1 MENCLILAF
10 NFQFAVIHTQ
20 SAAQRGLSKVES
32 AKQFGLQFLFFLL
45 LDSLYVQ
52 SYRSRAVLG
61 LNDSVECVAL
71 CERLTTKNALELV
84 SSHDIVIDC
93 SDNVTTR
100 QVRIGHLPLHIYVHS
115 IPAYMFP
122 IYIYR
127 YILNDASVLAN
138 KPLVSGAAIALD
150 SQVRI
155 NNK

>member
-32 AKQFGLQFLFFLL
+32 AKQFGLLL
-45 LDSLYVQ
+45 LLLLLLLLASLHVQ
-52 SYRSRAVLG
+52 SHRSRAVLG

-100 QVRIGHLPLHIYVHS
+100 QVRIGHRFVIALLLFIHLPLTCFPHI
-115 IPAYMFP
+115 
-122 IYIYR
+122 
-127 YILNDASVLAN
+127 
-138 KPLVSGAAIALD
+138 
-150 SQVRI
+150 
-155 NNK
+155 